1 MKNEVVDL
9 VFFYCP
15 PRIATIG
22 NFQLYVTSLFYM
34 GLLNATKPFILMGDS
49 NLDYFSHKELKS
61 LADTT
66 GILLHQIVH
75 SCTTDY
81 GSCLDHIYTNRPVMN
96 NNDSQGISS
105 ATLESFYSDHKPIVA
120 YIPA

>member
-1 MKNEVVDL
+1 
-9 VFFYCP
+9 
-15 PRIATIG
+15 
-22 NFQLYVTSLFYM
+22 M

-66 GILLHQIVH
+66 GILLIQIVH